1 MVLSKLYSNALM
13 ASLNS
18 RAGVYVS
25 ESREEARTTRFNT
38 AQFTSIGFP
47 ITTDDFGSP
56 WENGKDGQG
65 FESVRLCPS
74 CERLGDRAG

>member
-25 ESREEARTTRFNT
+25 ESREETSTTRFDA
-38 AQFTSIGFP
+38 AQFTSVGVP

-56 WENGKDGQG
+56 WVNGKDGQG

-74 CERLGDRAG
+74 CERR